1 MAAEGAQADV
11 AAQAAQPAVV
21 QLCVADRQVLD
32 ALLREAQWTGKRVS
46 CLESRLVPGLQ
57 EKNRN
62 YSKKRKEKKR
72 TQKKEKKRK
81 EQEKA
86 TKRKESRQ
94 EKKSKEKKGKKRK
107 AKNRK
112 EEKKRKEKAKSKSK
126 NRCPRGRVL
135 LSQCRQRASPPAS
148 RGRKQRG
155 SQSGTLQPVPAVAEA
170 GWTAF
175 FVASFV
181 LALGRQTGR
190 QPVQRGRR

>member
-1 MAAEGAQADV
+1 MAAEGAEADV

-32 ALLREAQWTGKRVS
+32 ALLHEAQWTGKRVS

-86 TKRKESRQ
+86 TKRKESRK

>member
-1 MAAEGAQADV
+1 MAAEEAQADV

-32 ALLREAQWTGKRVS
+32 ALLHEAQWTGKRVS

-86 TKRKESRQ
+86 TKRKESRK

>member
-1 MAAEGAQADV
+1 MAAEEAQADV

-32 ALLREAQWTGKRVS
+32 ALLHEAQWTGKRVS
-46 CLESRLVPGLQ
+46 CLESRLAPGLQ

-86 TKRKESRQ
+86 TKRKESRK

-112 EEKKRKEKAKSKSK
+112 EEKKRKEKKKPSPKARTDVPEDEYCSVSAD
-126 NRCPRGRVL
+126 RERHRQQAEGESSEAARAERFSQFLQSLRQAGPPFSWL
-135 LSQCRQRASPPAS
+135 LLCLR
-148 RGRKQRG
+148 
-155 SQSGTLQPVPAVAEA
+155 
-170 GWTAF
+170 
-175 FVASFV
+175 
-181 LALGRQTGR
+181 
-190 QPVQRGRR
+190 

>member
-32 ALLREAQWTGKRVS
+32 ALLHEAQWTGKRVS

-86 TKRKESRQ
+86 TKRKESRK

-112 EEKKRKEKAKSKSK
+112 EEKKRKEKKKPSPKARTDVPEDEYCSVSAD
-126 NRCPRGRVL
+126 RERHRQQAEGESSEAARAEHFSQFLQSLRQAGPPFSWL
-135 LSQCRQRASPPAS
+135 LLCLR
-148 RGRKQRG
+148 
-155 SQSGTLQPVPAVAEA
+155 
-170 GWTAF
+170 
-175 FVASFV
+175 
-181 LALGRQTGR
+181 
-190 QPVQRGRR
+190 

>member
-86 TKRKESRQ
+86 TKRKESRK
-94 EKKSKEKKGKKRK
+94 EKKSKEKKE
-107 AKNRK
+107 RK
-112 EEKKRKEKAKSKSK
+112 EKQRTEKKKRKEKKKPSPKARTDVPEDEYCSVSAD
-126 NRCPRGRVL
+126 RERHRQQAEGESSEAARAERFSQFLQSLRQAGPPFSWL
-135 LSQCRQRASPPAS
+135 LLCLR
-148 RGRKQRG
+148 
-155 SQSGTLQPVPAVAEA
+155 
-170 GWTAF
+170 
-175 FVASFV
+175 
-181 LALGRQTGR
+181 
-190 QPVQRGRR
+190 

>member
-32 ALLREAQWTGKRVS
+32 ALLHEAQWTGKRVS

-62 YSKKRKEKKR
+62 YSKKRKEKNTKKR
-72 TQKKEKKRK
+72 KEKKGTGKGNEKKRK
-81 EQEKA
+81 Q
-86 TKRKESRQ
+86 KRKEKQRKKRK
-94 EKKSKEKKGKKRK
+94 EKKSKEQKR
-107 AKNRK
+107 RK
-112 EEKKRKEKAKSKSK
+112 EKKRKEKAKSKSK

>member
-32 ALLREAQWTGKRVS
+32 ALLHEAQWTGKRVS

-86 TKRKESRQ
+86 TKRKESRK

-112 EEKKRKEKAKSKSK
+112 EEKKRKEKKKPSPKARTDVPEDEYCSVSAD
-126 NRCPRGRVL
+126 RERHRQQAEGESSEAARAERFSQFLQSLRQAGPPFSWL
-135 LSQCRQRASPPAS
+135 LLCLR
-148 RGRKQRG
+148 
-155 SQSGTLQPVPAVAEA
+155 
-170 GWTAF
+170 
-175 FVASFV
+175 
-181 LALGRQTGR
+181 
-190 QPVQRGRR
+190 

>member
-32 ALLREAQWTGKRVS
+32 ALLHEAQWTGKRVS

-86 TKRKESRQ
+86 TKRKESRK

>member
-32 ALLREAQWTGKRVS
+32 ALLHEAQWTGKRVS
-46 CLESRLVPGLQ
+46 CLESRLAPGLQ

-86 TKRKESRQ
+86 TKRKESRK

>member
-32 ALLREAQWTGKRVS
+32 ALLHEAQWTGKRVS

-86 TKRKESRQ
+86 TKRKESRK

-112 EEKKRKEKAKSKSK
+112 EEKKKKKPSPKARTDVPEDEYCSVSAD
-126 NRCPRGRVL
+126 RERHRQQAEGESSEAARAERFSQFLQSLRQAGPPFSWL
-135 LSQCRQRASPPAS
+135 LLCLR
-148 RGRKQRG
+148 
-155 SQSGTLQPVPAVAEA
+155 
-170 GWTAF
+170 
-175 FVASFV
+175 
-181 LALGRQTGR
+181 
-190 QPVQRGRR
+190 